1 MGKHIPC
8 YILLALVPA
17 LVTSD
22 ILINPLRNIQKRS
35 ATDVHTEA
43 IEIYWVKIDCSV
55 TSRFS
60 RNVIT
65 SRAVNRANV
74 SKEAQFDVELPKTA
88 FISNFT
94 LTIDGV
100 VYPGIIKEKEVA
112 QKQYQ
117 QAVSRG
123 QTAGL
128 VKAAGRKTEKFSVS
142 VNIASSSKVT
152 FQLTY
157 EELLK
162 RKFGKYE
169 MFIKVNPKQL
179 VNKYEI
185 EANIFEPQGISELEV
200 EGTFLNN
207 ELLPVVKK
215 SFSGKKGHVSFS
227 PTIEQQ
233 RTCDNC
239 TTTLLQGDFVIKY
252 DVNRDSANDLQVVN
266 GYFVHFFAPKNLE
279 RLPKNVAFVIDV
291 SGSMHGRKIQQAK
304 EALTKIVE
312 DLREEDHFN
321 IILFESSASKWKDNL
336 IQATPENVNQ
346 SKEFIQQIR
355 ASGGTNFHDGIMTG
369 IEILNK
375 GYELK
380 SVPERS
386 ASLVITL
393 SDGAANDGVTDPTQ
407 IQENVKNATK
417 GQYPIYNLGFGYDLD
432 YAFLERI
439 ARENNGVARRI
450 YADSD
455 AALQL
460 QGFYDEVANPLLTE
474 VELDYKENAI
484 SDLTQNCFK
493 HYYDGS
499 EIVVAGRITDNDL
512 NSITAEVKAQGA
524 LNEVTYTE
532 QADVEETVKAFEEQQ
547 YIFGEYIERFWAYL
561 TIQQLLEARSVA
573 KGDEKG
579 NITAKALELS
589 LRYKFVTPLTSMV
602 VTKPEDNEEKEAI
615 ADKPTEGTDIVIRTL
630 VYLAFNRQPVSSY
643 QAPAAP
649 YYYSSVDGDPHFIIA
664 VPQKEDALCFNINEE
679 PGIVLNLIR
688 DPVTG
693 MTVNGQLI
701 GDKKS
706 INNVIPQNT
715 YFGKLGIVVMNRNV
729 SLEITT
735 QNIILQNGV
744 KRKVFRWL
752 DEVTLQQPGLTL
764 IIKRKRSVE
773 VSMDNGAKFVVVL
786 HQVWKK
792 HPLHRDFLGFYME
805 DSHRFSEQTHG
816 LLGQFF
822 HPIDFDILEV
832 HPGSDPEK
840 PDATMIVKNNQLTV
854 TRGWQK
860 DYTVDIQHGTNIPCW
875 FIHNNGDGLIDG
887 NHTDYIVP
895 SLF

>member
-1 MGKHIPC
+1 MW
-8 YILLALVPA
+8 
-17 LVTSD
+17 
-22 ILINPLRNIQKRS
+22 NNIQLLCS
-35 ATDVHTEA
+35 
-43 IEIYWVKIDCSV
+43 IFEIYWVKIDCSV

-65 SRAVNRANV
+65 SQAVNRANM

-88 FISNFT
+88 FITNFT

-100 VYPGIIKEKEVA
+100 TYPGIIKEKEVA

-179 VNKYEI
+179 VKKFEI
-185 EANIFEPQGISELEV
+185 EANIFEPQGISEFEV

-252 DVNRDSANDLQVVN
+252 DVNRDSPNNLQVVN
-266 GYFVHFFAPKNLE
+266 GYFVHFFAPKILE

-291 SGSMHGRKIQQAK
+291 SGSMYGQKIRQAK

-312 DLREEDHFN
+312 DLKEEDHFN
-321 IILFESSASKWKDNL
+321 IILFESSVSTWKDNL

-346 SKEFIQQIR
+346 SKEFISQINDLGLTDLN
-355 ASGGTNFHDGIMTG
+355 GGLLTG
-369 IEILNK
+369 IEMLNK
-375 GYELK
+375 AHEAK

-386 ASLVITL
+386 ASLVIMLT
-393 SDGAANDGVTDPTQ
+393 DGDPTSGVTNLRQ
-407 IQENVKNATK
+407 IEENAKNAAK
-417 GQYPIYNLGFGYDLD
+417 GKYPIYNLGFGYDVD

-439 ARENNGVARRI
+439 ATENNGVARRI
-450 YADSD
+450 FDDSD

-474 VELDYKENAI
+474 VELDYKENGI
-484 SDLTQNCFK
+484 SDLTQNSFK

-499 EIVVAGRITDNDL
+499 EIVVAGRIIDNDL
-512 NSITAEVKAQGA
+512 NSVTAEIKAQGVSIF
-524 LNEVTYTE
+524 EV
-532 QADVEETVKAFEEQQ
+532 QHSSLEEQQ
-547 YIFGEYIERFWAYL
+547 YIFGEYIEKLWAYL
-561 TIQQLLEARSVA
+561 TIQQLLEARSIA
-573 KGDEKG
+573 QGDEKE

-589 LRYKFVTPLTSMV
+589 LKYKFVTPLTSMV

-630 VYLAFNRQPVSSY
+630 IYLTFN
-643 QAPAAP
+643 
-649 YYYSSVDGDPHFIIA
+649 G
-664 VPQKEDALCFNINEE
+664 
-679 PGIVLNLIR
+679 
-688 DPVTG
+688 
-693 MTVNGQLI
+693 
-701 GDKKS
+701 
-706 INNVIPQNT
+706 
-715 YFGKLGIVVMNRNV
+715 
-729 SLEITT
+729 
-735 QNIILQNGV
+735 
-744 KRKVFRWL
+744 
-752 DEVTLQQPGLTL
+752 
-764 IIKRKRSVE
+764 
-773 VSMDNGAKFVVVL
+773 
-786 HQVWKK
+786 
-792 HPLHRDFLGFYME
+792 
-805 DSHRFSEQTHG
+805 
-816 LLGQFF
+816 LGQGWDSTSSDWFYRISCYDFVQFGELANRAPGWPCPSPPPCPPCPFSPYRAYTTSHACRTSLTAFF
-822 HPIDFDILEV
+822 P
-832 HPGSDPEK
+832 
-840 PDATMIVKNNQLTV
+840 TQ
-854 TRGWQK
+854 
-860 DYTVDIQHGTNIPCW
+860 
-875 FIHNNGDGLIDG
+875 
-887 NHTDYIVP
+887 
-895 SLF
+895 

>member
-1 MGKHIPC
+1 MGKGIPC
-8 YILLALVPA
+8 YILLGLIPA

-22 ILINPLRNIQKRS
+22 ILINPLRNIKKRS
-35 ATDVHTEA
+35 ATDVHSQA

-100 VYPGIIKEKEVA
+100 TYPGIVKEKEVA

-142 VNIASSSKVT
+142 VNIASFSKVT
-152 FQLTY
+152 FELTY

-169 MFIKVNPKQL
+169 IFIKVNPKQL
-179 VNKYEI
+179 VNKFEI

-207 ELLPVVKK
+207 ELLPV
-215 SFSGKKGHVSFS
+215 GHVSFS

-252 DVNRDSANDLQVVN
+252 DVNRDSPNNLQVVN
-266 GYFVHFFAPKNLE
+266 GYFVHFFAPKILE

-291 SGSMHGRKIQQAK
+291 SGSMSGQKIRQAK

-312 DLREEDHFN
+312 DLKEEDHFN
-321 IILFESSASKWKDNL
+321 IILFQSSVSTWKDNL

-346 SKEFIQQIR
+346 SKEFIQQIN
-355 ASGGTNFHDGIMTG
+355 AWGGTNYNDGLLTG
-369 IEILNK
+369 IEMLNK
-375 GYELK
+375 AYESK

-386 ASLVITL
+386 ASLVIML
-393 SDGAANDGVTDPTQ
+393 SDGEANVGVSNPRQ
-407 IQENVKNATK
+407 IQENAKNATK
-417 GQYPIYNLGFGYDLD
+417 GKYPIYNLGFGYDVD

-439 ARENNGVARRI
+439 STENNG
-450 YADSD
+450 
-455 AALQL
+455 
-460 QGFYDEVANPLLTE
+460 GFYDEVANPLLTE
-474 VELDYKENAI
+474 VELGYKENAI
-484 SDLTQNCFK
+484 SDLTQNSFK

-524 LNEVTYTE
+524 LNELTYTE
-532 QADVEETVKAFEEQQ
+532 QSDVEETTKALEQQQ
-547 YIFGEYIERFWAYL
+547 YIFGEYIEKLWAYL
-561 TIQQLLEARSVA
+561 TIQQLLEARA
-573 KGDEKG
+573 IAQGDEKE

-589 LRYKFVTPLTSMV
+589 LKYNFVTPLTSMV
-602 VTKPEDNEEKEAI
+602 VTKPEDNEEKESV
-615 ADKPTEGTDIVIRTL
+615 ADKPTE
-630 VYLAFNRQPVSSY
+630 
-643 QAPAAP
+643 
-649 YYYSSVDGDPHFIIA
+649 VDGDPHFIIA
-664 VPQKEDALCFNINEE
+664 VPQKQDALCFNINEE
-679 PGIVLNLIR
+679 PGVVLNLIR

-693 MTVNGQLI
+693 MTINGQLI

-706 INNVIPQNT
+706 INDVKPQNT
-715 YFGKLGIVVMNRNV
+715 YFGKLGIVTMNRNV
-729 SLEITT
+729 RLEITT

-744 KRKVFRWL
+744 KTRVFSWL
-752 DEVTLQQPGLTL
+752 DEIALQQAGLTL

-773 VSMDNGAKFVVVL
+773 VSMDNGATFVVVL

-792 HPLHRDFLGFYME
+792 HPLHRDFLGFYMM
-805 DSHRFSEQTHG
+805 DSHRLSEQTHG
-816 LLGQFF
+816 LIGQFF

-832 HPGSDPEK
+832 HPGSDPQK

-860 DYTVDIQHGTNIPCW
+860 DYTADIQHGTNIPCW

-895 SLF
+895 SIF

>member
-1 MGKHIPC
+1 MRNGIPC
-8 YILLALVPA
+8 YILLALIPV

-22 ILINPLRNIQKRS
+22 ILINPLRNIKKRS
-35 ATDVHTEA
+35 ATDVHTQA

-65 SRAVNRANV
+65 SRAVNRGNV

-88 FISNFT
+88 FITNFT

-100 VYPGIIKEKEVA
+100 TYPGIIKEKEVA

-152 FQLTY
+152 FKLVY

-179 VNKYEI
+179 VNKFEI

-215 SFSGKKGHVSFS
+215 SFSGKKGHVSFN

-252 DVNRDSANDLQVVN
+252 DVNRDSPNNLQVVN
-266 GYFVHFFAPKNLE
+266 GYFVHFFAPKILE

-291 SGSMHGRKIQQAK
+291 SGSMYGQKIQQAK
-304 EALTKIVE
+304 EAFTKIVE
-312 DLREEDHFN
+312 DLKEEDHFN
-321 IILFESSASKWKDNL
+321 IILFEGSVSTWKDNL

-346 SKEFIQQIR
+346 SKEFISQIKDLG
-355 ASGGTNFHDGIMTG
+355 STDLNGGLLTG
-369 IEILNK
+369 IEMLNK
-375 GYELK
+375 AHEAK

-386 ASLVITL
+386 ASLVIMLT
-393 SDGAANDGVTDPTQ
+393 DGDPTSGVTNLRQ
-407 IQENVKNATK
+407 IQENAKNATK
-417 GQYPIYNLGFGYDLD
+417 GKYPIYNLGFGYDVD

-439 ARENNGVARRI
+439 STENNGVARRI
-450 YADSD
+450 FDDSD

-474 VELDYKENAI
+474 VELDYKENGI
-484 SDLTQNCFK
+484 SDLTQNSFK

-532 QADVEETVKAFEEQQ
+532 QADVEETTKALEQQQ
-547 YIFGEYIERFWAYL
+547 YIFGEYIEKLWAYL

-573 KGDEKG
+573 QGDEKE

-589 LRYKFVTPLTSMV
+589 LKYKFVTPLTSMV
-602 VTKPEDNEEKEAI
+602 VTKPEDNEEKEEV
-615 ADKPTEGTDIVIRTL
+615 ADKLIEAEAYPCGFFAHSRLVLFAEMFFSCSTSWNDHCSNVAIMGKEGFDAAVNVDKPLPKVT
-630 VYLAFNRQPVSSY
+630 AKQQVSSY
-643 QAPAAP
+643 QSPPAP

-679 PGIVLNLIR
+679 PGVVLNLIR

-693 MTVNGQLI
+693 
-701 GDKKS
+701 
-706 INNVIPQNT
+706 
-715 YFGKLGIVVMNRNV
+715 
-729 SLEITT
+729 E
-735 QNIILQNGV
+735 
-744 KRKVFRWL
+744 
-752 DEVTLQQPGLTL
+752 
-764 IIKRKRSVE
+764 
-773 VSMDNGAKFVVVL
+773 
-786 HQVWKK
+786 
-792 HPLHRDFLGFYME
+792 PL
-805 DSHRFSEQTHG
+805 FSE
-816 LLGQFF
+816 
-822 HPIDFDILEV
+822 
-832 HPGSDPEK
+832 
-840 PDATMIVKNNQLTV
+840 TV
-854 TRGWQK
+854 
-860 DYTVDIQHGTNIPCW
+860 I
-875 FIHNNGDGLIDG
+875 
-887 NHTDYIVP
+887 
-895 SLF
+895 

>member
-1 MGKHIPC
+1 MGKGIPC
-8 YILLALVPA
+8 YVLLALIPA

-22 ILINPLRNIQKRS
+22 ILINPLRNIKKRS
-35 ATDVHTEA
+35 ATDVHTHA

-100 VYPGIIKEKEVA
+100 TYPGIIKEKEAA
-112 QKQYQ
+112 QKRYQ

-179 VNKYEI
+179 VNKFEI
-185 EANIFEPQGISELEV
+185 EANIFEPQDISELEV

-239 TTTLLQGDFVIKY
+239 TTTLLHGDFVIKY
-252 DVNRDSANDLQVVN
+252 DVNRDSPNNLQVVN
-266 GYFVHFFAPKNLE
+266 GYFVHFFAPKILE

-291 SGSMHGRKIQQAK
+291 SGSMYGEKIQQAK
-304 EALTKIVE
+304 EAFTKIVE
-312 DLREEDHFN
+312 DLKEEDHFN
-321 IILFESSASKWKDNL
+321 IILFEYSVSTWKDYL

-346 SKEFIQQIR
+346 SKEFIHQIR
-355 ASGGTNFHDGIMTG
+355 ARGGTNFNDGLLTG
-369 IEILNK
+369 IEMLNK
-375 GYELK
+375 AHELK

-386 ASLVITL
+386 ASLVIML
-393 SDGAANDGVTDPTQ
+393 SDGDPTVGVTNLGQ
-407 IQENVKNATK
+407 IQENAKNATK
-417 GQYPIYNLGFGYDLD
+417 GKYPIYNLGFGHDVD

-439 ARENNGVARRI
+439 ATENNGVARRI
-450 YADSD
+450 FEDSD

-474 VELDYKENAI
+474 VELGYKENAI
-484 SDLTQNCFK
+484 SDLTQNSFK

-532 QADVEETVKAFEEQQ
+532 QADVEETTKAFEEQQ

-561 TIQQLLEARSVA
+561 TIQQLLEARAVA
-573 KGDEKG
+573 QGDEKE

-589 LRYKFVTPLTSMV
+589 LKYKFVTPLTSMV
-602 VTKPEDNEEKEAI
+602 VTKPEDNEEKEVV
-615 ADKPTEGTDIVIRTL
+615 ADKPTEAT
-630 VYLAFNRQPVSSY
+630 Y
-643 QAPAAP
+643 QYPFVP

-679 PGIVLNLIR
+679 PGVVLNLIR

-701 GDKKS
+701 GNKKS
-706 INNVIPQNT
+706 INNVRPQNT
-715 YFGKLGIVVMNRNV
+715 YFGKLGIVTMNRNV
-729 SLEITT
+729 RLEITT
-735 QNIILQNGV
+735 QNIILQNGG
-744 KRKVFRWL
+744 KRRVFSWL
-752 DEVTLQQPGLTL
+752 DEVALQRPGLTL
-764 IIKRKRSVE
+764 IIKRKQSVE

-805 DSHRFSEQTHG
+805 DSHRLSEQTHG

-860 DYTVDIQHGTNIPCW
+860 DYTADIQHGTNIPCW

-895 SLF
+895 SIF

>member
-1 MGKHIPC
+1 MRKGIPC
-8 YILLALVPA
+8 CILLGLIPA

-22 ILINPLRNIQKRS
+22 VLINPLRNIKKRS
-35 ATDVHTEA
+35 ATDVHTQA

-65 SRAVNRANV
+65 SQAVNRANM

-88 FISNFT
+88 FITNFT

-100 VYPGIIKEKEVA
+100 TYPGIIKEKEVA

-179 VNKYEI
+179 VKKFEI
-185 EANIFEPQGISELEV
+185 EANIFEPQGISEFEV

-252 DVNRDSANDLQVVN
+252 DVNRDSPNNLQVVN
-266 GYFVHFFAPKNLE
+266 GYFVHFFAPKILE

-291 SGSMHGRKIQQAK
+291 SGSMYGQKIRQAK

-312 DLREEDHFN
+312 DLKEEDHFN
-321 IILFESSASKWKDNL
+321 IILFESSVSTWKDNL

-346 SKEFIQQIR
+346 SKEFISQINDLGLTDLN
-355 ASGGTNFHDGIMTG
+355 GGLLTG
-369 IEILNK
+369 IEMLNK
-375 GYELK
+375 AHEAK

-386 ASLVITL
+386 ASLVIMLT
-393 SDGAANDGVTDPTQ
+393 DGDPSAGVTNLRQ
-407 IQENVKNATK
+407 IEENAKNAAK
-417 GQYPIYNLGFGYDLD
+417 GKYPIYNLGFGYDVD

-439 ARENNGVARRI
+439 ATENNGVARRI
-450 YADSD
+450 FDDSD

-474 VELDYKENAI
+474 VELDYKENGI
-484 SDLTQNCFK
+484 SDLTQNSFK

-499 EIVVAGRITDNDL
+499 EIVVAGRIIDNDL
-512 NSITAEVKAQGA
+512 NSVTAEIKAQGA

-532 QADVEETVKAFEEQQ
+532 QADVEETIKALEEQQ
-547 YIFGEYIERFWAYL
+547 YIFGEYIEKLWAYL
-561 TIQQLLEARSVA
+561 TIQQLLEARSIA
-573 KGDEKG
+573 QGDEKE

-589 LRYKFVTPLTSMV
+589 LKYKFVTPLTSMV

-615 ADKPTEGTDIVIRTL
+615 ADKPTEAEAEENFQFL
-630 VYLAFNRQPVSSY
+630 SY
-643 QAPAAP
+643 QTMVPPTMTP
-649 YYYSSVDGDPHFIIA
+649 YYYSSVDGDPHFMIA
-664 VPQKEDALCFNINEE
+664 VPQKKDALCFNINEE
-679 PGIVLNLIR
+679 PGVVLNLIR

-693 MTVNGQLI
+693 VTVNGQLI

-706 INNVIPQNT
+706 INNVKPQNT
-715 YFGKLGIVVMNRNV
+715 YFGKFGITTMNRNV
-729 SLEITT
+729 RLEITT
-735 QNIILQNGV
+735 QNIILQNGM
-744 KRKVFRWL
+744 KRRVFSWFH
-752 DEVTLQQPGLTL
+752 EVDLQHSGLTL
-764 IIKRKRSVE
+764 MIKRKQSVE
-773 VSMDNGAKFVVVL
+773 VSMDNGAKFIVVL
-786 HQVWKK
+786 HQVWK
-792 HPLHRDFLGFYME
+792 HPVHQDFLGFYMM
-805 DSHRFSEQTHG
+805 DSHRLSEQTHG

-822 HPIDFDILEV
+822 HPIDFDILDV
-832 HPGSDPEK
+832 HSGSDAQK
-840 PDATMIVKNNQLTV
+840 PDATMIVKNNQLRV

-860 DYTVDIQHGTNIPCW
+860 DYIADIQQGANIPCW

-895 SLF
+895 SIF

>member
-1 MGKHIPC
+1 MGKSIPR
-8 YILLALVPA
+8 YILLALIPA

-22 ILINPLRNIQKRS
+22 ILIHPLRNIEKRS
-35 ATDVHTEA
+35 ATDVHTHA

-88 FISNFT
+88 FITNFT
-94 LTIDGV
+94 LTVDGV
-100 VYPGIIKEKEVA
+100 TYPGIIKEKEAA

-169 MFIKVNPKQL
+169 VFIKVNPKQL
-179 VNKYEI
+179 VNKFEI

-200 EGTFLNN
+200 EGTFLSN

-252 DVNRDSANDLQVVN
+252 DVNRDSPNNLQVVN
-266 GYFVHFFAPKNLE
+266 GYFVHFFAPKILE

-291 SGSMHGRKIQQAK
+291 SGSMSGGKIRQAK
-304 EALTKIVE
+304 NALTKIVE
-312 DLREEDHFN
+312 DLKEEDHFN
-321 IILFESSASKWKDNL
+321 IILFESSVSKWKDHL

-346 SKEFIQQIR
+346 SKEFISQIN
-355 ASGGTNFHDGIMTG
+355 AWGGTNFNDGLLTG
-369 IEILNK
+369 IEVLNK
-375 GYELK
+375 AHETK

-393 SDGAANDGVTDPTQ
+393 SDGEANVGVSNPRE
-407 IQENVKNATK
+407 IQENAKNATK
-417 GQYPIYNLGFGYDLD
+417 GKHPIYNLGFGYDVD
-432 YAFLERI
+432 YGFLERI
-439 ARENNGVARRI
+439 ATENNGVARRI
-450 YADSD
+450 YEDSD

-474 VELDYKENAI
+474 VELGYKENAI
-484 SDLTQNCFK
+484 SDLTQNSFK

-532 QADVEETVKAFEEQQ
+532 QADVEETTKAFEEQQ

-561 TIQQLLEARSVA
+561 TIQQLLEARA
-573 KGDEKG
+573 LAQGDEKE

-589 LRYKFVTPLTSMV
+589 LKYKFVTPLTSMV
-602 VTKPEDNEEKEAI
+602 VTKPEDNEEKEAV
-615 ADKPTEGTDIVIRTL
+615 ADKPTEG
-630 VYLAFNRQPVSSY
+630 RQPVSSY
-643 QAPAAP
+643 QPPSTP

-679 PGIVLNLIR
+679 PGVVLNLIR

-706 INNVIPQNT
+706 INNVGPQNT
-715 YFGKLGIVVMNRNV
+715 YFGKLGIVTMNRNV
-729 SLEITT
+729 RLEITT

-744 KRKVFRWL
+744 KRRVFSWL
-752 DEVTLQQPGLTL
+752 DEVTSQEPGLTL

-792 HPLHRDFLGFYME
+792 HPLHRDFLGFYMA
-805 DSHRFSEQTHG
+805 DSHRLSEQTHG

-840 PDATMIVKNNQLTV
+840 PDATMIVKNKQLTV

-860 DYTVDIQHGTNIPCW
+860 DYIADVQHGTNIPCW

-895 SLF
+895 SIF

>member
-1 MGKHIPC
+1 MHAD
-8 YILLALVPA
+8 YSDFILWKLSFIVMLS
-17 LVTSD
+17 LKMQ
-22 ILINPLRNIQKRS
+22 RNHSQ
-35 ATDVHTEA
+35 A

-100 VYPGIIKEKEVA
+100 TYPGIVKEKEVA

-142 VNIASSSKVT
+142 VNIASFSKVT
-152 FQLTY
+152 FELTY

-169 MFIKVNPKQL
+169 IFIKVNPKQL
-179 VNKYEI
+179 VNKFEI

-252 DVNRDSANDLQVVN
+252 DVNRDSPNNLQVVN
-266 GYFVHFFAPKNLE
+266 GYFVHFFAPKILE

-291 SGSMHGRKIQQAK
+291 SGSMSGQKIRQAK

-312 DLREEDHFN
+312 DLKEEDHFN
-321 IILFESSASKWKDNL
+321 IILFQSSVSTWKDNL

-346 SKEFIQQIR
+346 SKEFIQQIN
-355 ASGGTNFHDGIMTG
+355 AWGGTNYNDGLLTG
-369 IEILNK
+369 IEMLNK
-375 GYELK
+375 AYESK

-386 ASLVITL
+386 ASLVIML
-393 SDGAANDGVTDPTQ
+393 SDGEANVGVSNPRQ
-407 IQENVKNATK
+407 IQENAKNATK
-417 GQYPIYNLGFGYDLD
+417 GKYPIYNLGF
-432 YAFLERI
+432 
-439 ARENNGVARRI
+439 
-450 YADSD
+450 DSD
-455 AALQL
+455 ATLQL

-474 VELDYKENAI
+474 VELGYKENAI
-484 SDLTQNCFK
+484 SDLTQNSFK

-524 LNEVTYTE
+524 LNELTYTE
-532 QADVEETVKAFEEQQ
+532 QSDVEETTKALEQQQ
-547 YIFGEYIERFWAYL
+547 YIFGEYIEKLWAYL
-561 TIQQLLEARSVA
+561 TIQQLLEARA
-573 KGDEKG
+573 IAQGDEKE

-589 LRYKFVTPLTSMV
+589 LKYNFVTPLTSMV
-602 VTKPEDNEEKEAI
+602 VTKPEDNEEKESV
-615 ADKPTEGTDIVIRTL
+615 ADKPTE
-630 VYLAFNRQPVSSY
+630 VSSY
-643 QAPAAP
+643 QPPSAP
-649 YYYSSVDGDPHFIIA
+649 YYYSIDGDPHFIIA
-664 VPQKEDALCFNINEE
+664 VPQKQDALCFNINEE
-679 PGIVLNLIR
+679 PGVVLNLIR

-693 MTVNGQLI
+693 MTINGQLI

-706 INNVIPQNT
+706 INDVKPQNT
-715 YFGKLGIVVMNRNV
+715 YFGKLGIVTMNRNV
-729 SLEITT
+729 RLEITT

-744 KRKVFRWL
+744 KTRVFSWL
-752 DEVTLQQPGLTL
+752 DEIALQQAGLTL

-773 VSMDNGAKFVVVL
+773 VSMDNGATFVVVL

-792 HPLHRDFLGFYME
+792 HPLHRDFLGFYMM
-805 DSHRFSEQTHG
+805 DSHRLSEQTHG
-816 LLGQFF
+816 LIGQFF

-832 HPGSDPEK
+832 HPGSDPQK

-860 DYTVDIQHGTNIPCW
+860 DYTADIQHGTNIPCW

-895 SLF
+895 SIF